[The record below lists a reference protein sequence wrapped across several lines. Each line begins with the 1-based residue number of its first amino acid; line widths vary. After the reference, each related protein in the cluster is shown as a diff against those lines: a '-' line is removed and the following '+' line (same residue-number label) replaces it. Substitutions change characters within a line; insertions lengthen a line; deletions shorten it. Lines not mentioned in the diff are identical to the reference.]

1 MKTLQHEARPAR
13 AKPAL
18 EPKTEPAGAPAEEAF
33 TARELDAAEQLI
45 HLSESSS
52 SSGAPRAAGSGVA
65 ATRSSSSSRDCVNTP
80 PAPGAAPVL
89 LGGCA
94 DWEEEEER
102 EVAGT
107 QRRVKRYRLIAEIYA
122 ATEGYGGRGGS
133 GSRKNKKERT
143 KRWGEEKDHLV
154 ISVIPRG

>member
-18 EPKTEPAGAPAEEAF
+18 EPKTEPVAAPAEEAF
-33 TARELDAAEQLI
+33 TAREVDAAEQLI

-52 SSGAPRAAGSGVA
+52 SSGAPRAGGSSVA
-65 ATRSSSSSRDCVNTP
+65 ATRSSSSSSRHSLNTP
-80 PAPGAAPVL
+80 PAPAAPVP
-89 LGGCA
+89 LGGCP

-102 EVAGT
+102 EVAGS

-122 ATEGYGGRGGS
+122 ATEEYGAHGGS
-133 GSRKNKKERT
+133 GSRKNKKESRT
-143 KRWGEEKDHLV
+143 RNGEEKDLLV
-154 ISVIPRG
+154 VSVIARG